1 MSPSD
6 DYSYKVLTK
15 SSTGSN
21 FDEPQHKFI
30 VVPHG
35 RFEIELCLTEDGRF
49 VSVTEVRV
57 KKDFRTTDQRLAN
70 TGSFDVEQFYQ
81 D

>member
-1 MSPSD
+1 MSPSN
-6 DYSYKVLTK
+6 DYSYDVLTK

-21 FDEPQHKFI
+21 FGEQYKCV
-30 VVPHG
+30 VVPYG

-49 VSVTEVRV
+49 VRVTEVRV
-57 KKDFRTTDQRLAN
+57 KKDFRTIDQRLAN